1 MSIFKNIK
9 TLILCKIN
17 GEPQIKESIVK
28 INLPFLEYFE
38 LDDSRSLDLFTG
50 LKSLKRLLLKKFFGK
65 FDDYDEIKNIHS
77 LSIPAKPDIKF
88 LSIFE
93 NLRSLKFQC
102 IC

>member
-9 TLILCKIN
+9 ILVLCKIN
-17 GEPQIKESIVK
+17 GEPQMKESIVK
-28 INLPFLEYFE
+28 IYLPFLESFT

-50 LKSLKRLLLKKFFGK
+50 LKSLKNLYLNKFFGK
-65 FDDYDEIKNIHS
+65 FNDYDEIKNIHS

-93 NLRSLKFQC
+93 NLRSLHFQC